1 MEVHIPFAVS
11 CVVVPPSVVLLRMI
25 SVVLFEQAVAVG
37 AESNSFYDF
46 DFDFDF
52 DFNMLLFDNN
62 NKHTDRI
69 VCGQKAK
76 TRETRFGRPR
86 EFAKA

>member
-1 MEVHIPFAVS
+1 
-11 CVVVPPSVVLLRMI
+11 MI

-37 AESNSFYDF
+37 AGSNSFY
-46 DFDFDF
+46 DFDF

-62 NKHTDRI
+62 NKHTNRI

-76 TRETRFGRPR
+76 TRETRFGPR